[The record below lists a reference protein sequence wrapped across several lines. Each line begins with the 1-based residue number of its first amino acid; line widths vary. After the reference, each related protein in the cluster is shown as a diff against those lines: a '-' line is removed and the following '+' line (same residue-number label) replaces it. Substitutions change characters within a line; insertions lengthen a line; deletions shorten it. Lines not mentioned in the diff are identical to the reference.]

1 MTAEVIGR
9 VPRVALIVVVLGLGT
24 ATLTLAANSTAP
36 ATPPAVVAP
45 AAPQELVVP
54 DVRRQA
60 YVFAKG
66 SLEQDGFAWR
76 VEGGVPGYAANIVVA
91 QTPAPGARVVA
102 HGNPIVVLRLE
113 RNGAYV
119 QEGTPENAAPYPGT
133 PARLVG
139 SKPAAKQKVPSK
151 PAAKPARTIAAKSAP
166 KAAKPAPAKTKP
178 AVQAQSS
185 AKAAAKRSP
194 AFTVAGAPAE
204 PLDEIALPVRARQ
217 LAAWVEA
224 HPRKT
229 RKNVNHWLYQHSWI
243 VTGAGFGWSGG
254 EAALRTL
261 LAVDARVQELWG
273 IGAESRRVARRALA
287 EVEASSK

>member
-1 MTAEVIGR
+1 MTADVIGR
-9 VPRVALIVVVLGLGT
+9 APRVALVALVLGLGT
-24 ATLTLAANSTAP
+24 ATLTFAANSTAP
-36 ATPPAVVAP
+36 ATPPAAVAP

-66 SLEQDGFAWR
+66 SLEQVGFAWR
-76 VEGGVPGYAANIVVA
+76 VEGGVPGYAANIVVS

-102 HGNPIVVLRLE
+102 DGNPIVVLRLE
-113 RNGAYV
+113 RNGSYV
-119 QEGTPENAAPYPGT
+119 QEGTPENAAPYPGK

-139 SKPAAKQKVPSK
+139 SKPAAKQKVASK
-151 PAAKPARTIAAKSAP
+151 PVSKPARTIAAASAPKTAKSAP
-166 KAAKPAPAKTKP
+166 ATAKPPAQKPAAK
-178 AVQAQSS
+178 S
-185 AKAAAKRSP
+185 AAKRSP
-194 AFTVAGAPAE
+194 AFTVAGAPSE

-261 LAVDARVQELWG
+261 VAVDSRVQKLWG

>member
-1 MTAEVIGR
+1 MTADVIGR
-9 VPRVALIVVVLGLGT
+9 VPRVALVALVLVLGLGT
-24 ATLTLAANSTAP
+24 ATLTLAANSTSTP
-36 ATPPAVVAP
+36 TPPAAVAP
-45 AAPQELVVP
+45 AEPQELVVP

-66 SLEQDGFAWR
+66 SLEQEGFAWR
-76 VEGGVPGYAANIVVA
+76 VEGVVPGYAANTVVA

-102 HGNPIVVLRLE
+102 DGNPIVVLRLA
-113 RNGAYV
+113 RNSAYT
-119 QEGTPENAAPYPGT
+119 QEGTPENAAPYPGK

-139 SKPAAKQKVPSK
+139 AKPASKPK
-151 PAAKPARTIAAKSAP
+151 AAKPARTIAAKAAP
-166 KAAKPAPAKTKP
+166 KAAPAKAKPARKPKP
-178 AVQAQSS
+178 A
-185 AKAAAKRSP
+185 AKAPASRRP

-204 PLDEIALPVRARQ
+204 PRDEIALPARARQ

-229 RKNVNHWLYQHSWI
+229 RRNVNHWLYQHSWI

-261 LAVDARVQELWG
+261 IAVDGRIQKLWG
-273 IGAESRRVARRALA
+273 IGARSELVARRALTD
-287 EVEASSK
+287 VEKRSR

>member
-139 SKPAAKQKVPSK
+139 SKPAAKQKVAVEAGREAGTHDRRQVCSEGSEARAGEDEAGSAGTVFRQGRGEAQPCIHGRRRTSR
-151 PAAKPARTIAAKSAP
+151 AARRDRAP
-166 KAAKPAPAKTKP
+166 RPR
-178 AVQAQSS
+178 
-185 AKAAAKRSP
+185 AAARRLGR
-194 AFTVAGAPAE
+194 GAPS
-204 PLDEIALPVRARQ
+204 Q
-217 LAAWVEA
+217 
-224 HPRKT
+224 
-229 RKNVNHWLYQHSWI
+229 
-243 VTGAGFGWSGG
+243 
-254 EAALRTL
+254 
-261 LAVDARVQELWG
+261 DA
-273 IGAESRRVARRALA
+273 
-287 EVEASSK
+287 

>member
-66 SLEQDGFAWR
+66 SLEQGGFAWR
-76 VEGGVPGYAANIVVA
+76 VDGAVPGYAANIVVA

-102 HGNPIVVLRLE
+102 DGNPIVVLRLE
-113 RNGAYV
+113 RNGAYE
-119 QEGTPENAAPYPGT
+119 QDGTPENAAPYPGK

-139 SKPAAKQKVPSK
+139 SKPAAKQRVASK
-151 PAAKPARTIAAKSAP
+151 PVSKPARTIAAKPAP
-166 KAAKPAPAKTKP
+166 KTAKPAPAKAKP
-178 AVQAQSS
+178 AVQAKPA
-185 AKAAAKRSP
+185 AKAAQAQPCIHGRRRTSRAARRDCAP
-194 AFTVAGAPAE
+194 RPRAAARRLGRGAPSQDPEERE
-204 PLDEIALPVRARQ
+204 PLALPAQ
-217 LAAWVEA
+217 LDRHGRRLRLV
-224 HPRKT
+224 
-229 RKNVNHWLYQHSWI
+229 
-243 VTGAGFGWSGG
+243 GWRGRP
-254 EAALRTL
+254 ANA
-261 LAVDARVQELWG
+261 
-273 IGAESRRVARRALA
+273 ARR
-287 EVEASSK
+287 